1 MKRLALALLILSPL
15 RMLAAI
21 GDITGVAVRSDGWS
35 ADVYISGLNTN
46 GTYSYG
52 LGSNAALTGSEKLRI
67 ALTSQGF
74 DDTGTATTVPRIV
87 VGTKRVR
94 KPYPD
99 DLAGDETLDSGV
111 LRVRVALS
119 DYVYSGDSN
128 LTATLVAGLYAQG
141 GTNSAA
147 ASSVTVTNYSTVAY
161 PKPIANWS
169 WPGWQLLNTTT
180 DLRVVAFHRHGQS
193 GRPVRAVKFTLIGG
207 GMTNTA
213 ISTRPEIVSGAGDA
227 VPVQEYVG
235 RVDTSGFTNET
246 IVTTHFAAYPW
257 IGDAASVLDT
267 SDGVNAPISPLYGR
281 QTNIVDR
288 LGTYGYAVAV
298 VATNGNDST
307 GVATTRA
314 SFTTNSPPAAF
325 LTINKAAKA
334 IQATNNTLY
343 GRNRAE
349 GIIYVHAGNYQWAGS
364 ANSVS
369 GVGYTWCEV
378 RQYPGET
385 SRTWVITNSVS
396 DKYLSQDTKTKVVGA
411 SITSP
416 TTGAFDLT
424 TDLWIDDCVV
434 NTAGTAT
441 FYRLNNWRVTRS
453 TITALNQ
460 GLRPYSTGNYPCS
473 LIRGNTISGISDF
486 VQFYVYVGNYRTASD
501 QSGAA
506 TIDWFA
512 TMGTPMSAPIMAFN
526 QFLKYTN
533 NTAPPVY
540 IGQGRTNTVGSA
552 IVCNLIEMA
561 GTTSQPA
568 LQVGADNAT
577 ATSQALDNV
586 ILWNNTVVGQRVN
599 VAYND
604 STTAAPSRA
613 LWSMRGNVFEDG
625 NIKSDTFTTANA
637 ARTGN
642 WPAVWGVGS
651 SGNVWAENFSA
662 GVPGGFVPEFLGI
675 NSYIP
680 AIVSATPITSGT
692 NTVGW
697 LRFFD
702 RQAYVG
708 TGGASATGLGNYRLL
723 SDSPAIGRES
733 DLTTPYDIA
742 GNARGLS
749 SPPGAVSS
757 ASPRRAGGFFQ

>member
-1 MKRLALALLILSPL
+1 MKKLTLALLLLPL
-15 RMLAAI
+15 RLLSAV

-46 GTYSYG
+46 GTYIYG
-52 LGSNAALTGSEKLRI
+52 LGSNNALTGSEKLRI
-67 ALTSQGF
+67 SLTSQGF
-74 DDTGTATTVPRIV
+74 DDTGTATTIPRTV

-94 KPYPD
+94 KAYPD
-99 DLAGDETLDSGV
+99 DLAGDETLDAGV
-111 LRVRVALS
+111 LRVRIALS

-128 LTATLVAGLYAQG
+128 ITATLGSGLYTQG
-141 GTNSAA
+141 GTNSAS
-147 ASSVTVTNYSTVAY
+147 ASSVTVTNSSTVAY
-161 PKPIANWS
+161 PKVIANWS
-169 WPGWQLLNTTT
+169 WPGWQLLGATT

-207 GMTNTA
+207 GLTNTA
-213 ISTRPEIVSGAGDA
+213 VSTRLEIVAGAGDA

-267 SDGVNAPISPLYGR
+267 TDAVNAPVSPLYAR

-314 SFTTNSPPAAF
+314 SFSTNSPPAAF

-334 IQATNNTLY
+334 IQGTNNTLY

-349 GIIYVHAGNYQWAGS
+349 GVIYVHAGDYQWAGS
-364 ANSVS
+364 GNTVS
-369 GVGYTWCEV
+369 GVGFTWCEV
-378 RQYPGET
+378 RPYPGQA
-385 SRTWVITNSVS
+385 SRLWNITNSVS

-411 SITSP
+411 AITSP

-424 TDLWIDDCVV
+424 TDLWVDDCSVSS
-434 NTAGTAT
+434 AGTAT
-441 FYRLNNWRVTRS
+441 FYRLNNWRITRS
-453 TITALNQ
+453 TITSLAQ

-473 LIRGNTISGISDF
+473 LIRGNTINGISDL
-486 VQFYVYVGNYRTASD
+486 VHCYVYVGNYRTASG
-501 QSGAA
+501 QLGAA

-512 TMGTPMSAPIMAFN
+512 NQGTPMSVPIIAFN
-526 QFLKYTN
+526 QFMKYTN
-533 NTAPPVY
+533 NSAPPVY
-540 IGQGRTNTVGSA
+540 IGHLRTNTVGSA

-568 LQVGADNAT
+568 LQVGADGAT

-599 VAYND
+599 IAYND

-625 NIKSDTFTTANA
+625 NIKSDTFATANGS
-637 ARTGN
+637 RIGN

-651 SGNVWAENFSA
+651 VGNVWAENFSA
-662 GVPGGFVPEFLGI
+662 GAPGGFVPEFIGL
-675 NSYIP
+675 NSYLP
-680 AIVSATPITSGT
+680 TIVSGTPISSGT
-692 NTVGW
+692 NVIFWT
-697 LRFFD
+697 RFVD

-708 TGGASATGLGNYRLL
+708 TGGTSAIGLGNYRVL
-723 SDSPAIGRES
+723 SDSPVLGRES
-733 DLTTPYDIA
+733 DSTFFDVG
-742 GNARGLS
+742 GNPRGLS
-749 SPPGAVSS
+749 SPPGSFSS
-757 ASPRRAGGFFQ
+757 AAPRRAGGFFQ